1 MDVFSDDALSADAP
15 PAWLLGHTAAT
26 NTTRVAPTGVFSK
39 LPPELLSGI
48 FSCLP
53 SESLANVAC
62 CASWCGPSVRMATYE
77 AVERRGL
84 RLPSRRLGEGWPCV
98 LKRAELR
105 FASRNSAGLSAG
117 YTCAAWINPKDG
129 MPHFVQLLDPLHPRW
144 FPQPKLPRRA
154 ALAVSCGSLHAL
166 VLLDDGTVI
175 QLELPVGPPSVES
188 LSAADPAA
196 APPADPAAIPADGPA
211 TTAPGSQPAQLS
223 GSSCMWRVLRPAA
236 ATLPHD
242 RSGGGETTREGMES
256 SERSVAISA
265 GAFHS
270 LIVGAKGT
278 LWSSGSNACGQLGIG
293 QSHDA
298 LEASSQAASNVG
310 FAHQTAEGIAGG
322 TGGHHSSYVANPTRV
337 DVFHKALQVSGG
349 GHHTLILSHRGG
361 VLACGHGGC
370 GQLGLGDTFSR
381 SSPCV
386 VPVPGGD
393 CAVAVAAGGDFSLV
407 LTEQGKIFGFGL
419 AACGALG
426 SPAAH
431 ASTAQK
437 LPVRVPLPP
446 SLGAVRVRQIA
457 AGYDHALAVTSD
469 GVVISWGSTGATA
482 NGGGPAIGA
491 GNDVEG
497 AAVIIDDASEAH
509 PHDLGADVLWS
520 AAQSPEGE
528 RGATGAVGQL
538 GRHVP
543 VTPNEDGQAG
553 QDEEREGEV
562 AFSSAP
568 AVAYALGRC
577 ELVAAGSFCS
587 IGRRLLGND
596 QNEAFGHEVLE
607 YSGNDCP
614 HVVLVKSAPPS

>member
-1 MDVFSDDALSADAP
+1 MA
-15 PAWLLGHTAAT
+15 G
-26 NTTRVAPTGVFSK
+26 VA
-39 LPPELLSGI
+39 
-48 FSCLP
+48 SCC
-53 SESLANVAC
+53 SN
-62 CASWCGPSVRMATYE
+62 
-77 AVERRGL
+77 
-84 RLPSRRLGEGWPCV
+84 
-98 LKRAELR
+98 
-105 FASRNSAGLSAG
+105 
-117 YTCAAWINPKDG
+117 
-129 MPHFVQLLDPLHPRW
+129 
-144 FPQPKLPRRA
+144 
-154 ALAVSCGSLHAL
+154 
-166 VLLDDGTVI
+166 
-175 QLELPVGPPSVES
+175 
-188 LSAADPAA
+188 PAA
-196 APPADPAAIPADGPA
+196 RPLWRWRDYARRHGVVGAQRGDFGRSIP
-211 TTAPGSQPAQLS
+211 L
-223 GSSCMWRVLRPAA
+223 
-236 ATLPHD
+236 
-242 RSGGGETTREGMES
+242 
-256 SERSVAISA
+256 
-265 GAFHS
+265 

-349 GHHTLILSHRGG
+349 GHHTLILFT
-361 VLACGHGGC
+361 VAA
-370 GQLGLGDTFSR
+370 FSR
-381 SSPCV
+381 VAMAVRSAWARRHLLAIVTCV

-577 ELVAAGSFCS
+577 ELVAAGSYS